1 MNHTDYMAS
10 FVPFNKVEY
19 KEIVTEMQDVI
30 SDSFDTKAL
39 TTVKSLCKKGQ
50 GLVLLTGNAGHGKTF
65 IAREI
70 LLDFYSKDRSSAE
83 DVKSVIA
90 DLNSEKLKDPGVKHG
105 GKKIAI
111 HLDLSHIGSDACT
124 YLEKAFLEAE
134 KRVTVVCVNEGR
146 LRSLLSN
153 WKGDQDI
160 REKLNDGLQSCLTQG
175 IASKDNQLYFINLNF
190 QSVVAGGQDSIL
202 EKALSSWID
211 DDKKWNNLNCSLGKE
226 KCPICWNRELL
237 KISDNESNDAGPKRR
252 REGITFL
259 LRLAELYG
267 HPTTVREM
275 LQLIAYSITGGKTC
289 SQYAHEAAS
298 YSSDGWQSKYS
309 FHRLIFGPDLNEDD
323 SSQLP
328 LVKKM
333 KFFDPANGAWRLAD
347 DQYVVLKD
355 DCRAGVDL
363 KFIKTNESVEDARV
377 TMRGETKADTGSESA
392 EEDSDDILIAISIL
406 RRRDFF
412 DLWKIK
418 DSYDAERANRL
429 NINDYVNFSNGLISV
444 TDHKDILLGKI
455 IKGLNVI
462 QGVFPWSTKEK
473 RNSGREL
480 VLLHPA
486 FIRLESHFKALN
498 CLIKKQKA
506 DLDNKPQVWTQ
517 ENDQF
522 LYVQDTAD
530 YLPTHLY
537 FSLKDKDQKIHE
549 LSLSLERYTYLA
561 KAAEGCFSKNFYSA
575 DIARIRS
582 YLASLSFGFNKLDKP
597 DELTVVHDSDD
608 SVFDLYDDGIS
619 C

>member
-1 MNHTDYMAS
+1 MNHIEYMAS
-10 FVPFNKVEY
+10 FVPFKKVEY

-90 DLNSEKLKDPGVKHG
+90 DLNSEKLKEPGVKHG

-202 EKALSSWID
+202 EKALNSWID
-211 DDKKWNNLNCSLGKE
+211 DDKKWNNLNCSLGNE

-237 KISDNESNDAGPKRR
+237 KISDNESKDAGPKRR
-252 REGITFL
+252 REGIAFL

-267 HPTTVREM
+267 HPTTIREM
-275 LQLIAYSITGGKTC
+275 LQLVAYSITGGKTC
-289 SQYAHEAAS
+289 SQYAHEATS

-309 FHRLIFGPDLNEDD
+309 FHRLIFGPDLNEDEMA
-323 SSQLP
+323 QLP

-347 DQYVVLKD
+347 DQYVVLRD
-355 DCRAGVDL
+355 GDRAGVDI
-363 KFIKTNESVEDARV
+363 KFIKTNKSVEDARV
-377 TMRGETKADTGSESA
+377 TMRGETKADTGSESG
-392 EEDSDDILIAISIL
+392 EEDSDDILTAISIL

-412 DLWKIK
+412 DLWNFRGL
-418 DSYDAERANRL
+418 DNSERANRL
-429 NINDYVNFSNGLISV
+429 NINDYDNFTKGLVSI

-462 QGVFPWSTKEK
+462 QGVFPWSTNDR

-480 VLLHPA
+480 VLMHPA
-486 FIRLESHFKALN
+486 FIRLESEYKALN
-498 CLIKKQKA
+498 QKIRRSKAELNSKPLIWVQ
-506 DLDNKPQVWTQ
+506 T
-517 ENDQF
+517 NDKF
-522 LYVQDTAD
+522 TSIEDTTD
-530 YLPTHLY
+530 YLATHLY
-537 FSLKDKDQKIHE
+537 FSVKDNGGNLHE
-549 LSLSLERYTYLA
+549 LPLSLERYIYLS

-575 DIARIRS
+575 DIARIQS
-582 YLASLSFGFNKLDKP
+582 YLASLSFGFKDS
-597 DELTVVHDSDD
+597 DEPEELVIVHDSAD
-608 SVFDLYDDGIS
+608 SLYELHPEGIS